1 METETRVC
9 RKCGEPKSIDDFTAV
24 KTHPITGVVYRRR
37 ICKAC
42 FVGELVW
49 ANRRKKYGITQ
60 EQYKALLAKQ
70 NGGCAICGLPEQG
83 TRKSQL
89 CDKCTWESVGDERA
103 TKLQRR
109 CLYRLGYARSLVKKL
124 TAAQAD
130 AIIKKGIEVQ
140 GILHRGDE

>member
-70 NGGCAICGLPEQG
+70 NGGCAICGRAE
-83 TRKSQL
+83 TENRKRQL
-89 CDKCTWESVGDERA
+89 CVDHCHETGRIRGLLCNRHNA
-103 TKLQRR
+103 A
-109 CLYRLGYARSLVKKL
+109 LGYFGDDLPGLTRVVEYLRRAEGRSDG
-124 TAAQAD
+124 D
-130 AIIKKGIEVQ
+130 APTTF
-140 GILHRGDE
+140 